1 MSSTTTSIWQEHKT
15 PDGRVYYY
23 NAETRESSWTKPE
36 ALLTPKERALAK
48 IPWKEYET
56 ADGRKYWHNK
66 DTSESVWQM
75 PSAYQTAIEEAEE
88 EEEAAA
94 AAAAEAA
101 KEEERRQAE
110 IQTHR
115 VLGQQSNSYQ
125 NGVQRFYSNPEES
138 FIAMLKSHGVDYT
151 WPWSKALT
159 EIITDDRYTAIP
171 DAQSRKAAF
180 ERFIQ
185 NSRNQAGEI
194 AKETLARRESD
205 FLKVLETT
213 ESIKPYSRWKTIQPI
228 LVDRSEYR
236 SLEPEQAH
244 SMFLDYVTKLRT
256 AERQVQ
262 TKLREEGLELMR
274 TYFEQQFDSTI
285 DIFTKWHDARERMKH
300 DTYLRSEQK
309 IVKGLNMLDILSVY
323 EECMKEV
330 ETRFLDERKE
340 FKRQQRTK
348 ARKHREGFIQ
358 LLDDLIRDGKITAD
372 SKWMDIYPLIKDDD
386 RFDRIVGQDGSTPL
400 ELYWDAVEKINKDLR
415 IKRDILL
422 DVLVDRHFQVTEK
435 TTFEEFEKVLVTDV
449 RAAEIEESVH
459 LSLFEKQRSRAI
471 RKLEEDRHQEERRL
485 RRRIDAL
492 RSVMRHLEPPMTGQ
506 STWEEVRERIKDTPE
521 FLALDSED
529 NRKLAFEKQLI
540 RVKEKEEGG
549 SHERDRERDRDRDY
563 ERDRERDHKHSRS

>member
-1 MSSTTTSIWQEHKT
+1 MSSATTSIWQEHQT
-15 PDGRVYYY
+15 PDGRTYYY
-23 NAETRESSWTKPE
+23 NTQTRESSWTKPDT
-36 ALLTPKERALAK
+36 LLTPKERALGK

-75 PSAYQTAIEEAEE
+75 PSAYKAALDEAEE

-110 IQTHR
+110 IQNHR
-115 VLGQQSNSYQ
+115 LLGQQGNSYQ
-125 NGVQRFYSNPEES
+125 NGVPRFYSNPEES
-138 FIAMLKSHGVDYT
+138 FIAMLKSHGVDHT
-151 WPWSKALT
+151 WTWSKALK

-171 DAQSRKAAF
+171 DAQSRKVAF
-180 ERFIQ
+180 DRFIE
-185 NSRNQAGEI
+185 NSRNEAGEI
-194 AKETLARRESD
+194 AKETLARRENN
-205 FLKVLETT
+205 FLKVLESTK
-213 ESIKPYSRWKTIQPI
+213 SIKPYSRWKTIQSI

-236 SLEPEQAH
+236 SLEPEHAQV
-244 SMFLDYVTKLRT
+244 MFLDYVTKLRT
-256 AERQVQ
+256 AERQAQ
-262 TKLREEGLELMR
+262 SKLREDGLELMR
-274 TYFEQQFDSTI
+274 EYFEQQFDSTI
-285 DIFTKWHDARERMKH
+285 DIFTKWHDVRERMKH
-300 DTYLRSEQK
+300 DTYLRSEEK

-340 FKRQQRTK
+340 AKRQQRTK
-348 ARKHREGFIQ
+348 ARKSREGFIQ
-358 LLDDLIRDGKITAD
+358 LLEQLLRDGKITAD
-372 SKWMDIYPLIKDDD
+372 TRWMDIYPLIKDDD
-386 RFDRIVGQDGSTPL
+386 RLDLIVGQDGSTPL
-400 ELYWDAVEKINKDLR
+400 ELFWDTVERINKDIR

-422 DVLVDRHFQVTEK
+422 DVLVDRHFQVTDK
-435 TTFEEFEKVLVTDV
+435 TTFEEFEKVLATDA
-449 RAAEIEESVH
+449 RAAEIEQSVH
-459 LSLFEKQRSRAI
+459 LSLFEKQRSRAL

-506 STWEEVRERIKDTPE
+506 STWEEIRERIQDTQE

-549 SHERDRERDRDRDY
+549 SHERDRD
-563 ERDRERDHKHSRS
+563 RDRERDQRDHKHPRS